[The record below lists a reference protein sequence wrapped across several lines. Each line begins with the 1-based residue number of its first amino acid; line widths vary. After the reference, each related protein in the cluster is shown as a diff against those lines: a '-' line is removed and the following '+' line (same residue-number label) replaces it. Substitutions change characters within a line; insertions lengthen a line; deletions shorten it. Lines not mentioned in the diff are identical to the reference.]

1 MTNERIIPLARD
13 AEGRVT
19 SVPDEAVGWRVFR
32 HTGGRPRAE
41 LGDDGQ
47 PLRLPLGAT
56 QEDLAA
62 VVSPGTYRLRPMT
75 EAGELVGVGVDHDV
89 APFGRSVA
97 AVDARE
103 STFAAVQALVAANVE
118 MARANAEL
126 VRSSADSARHVGVP
140 LAALAQ
146 AQAEWIASLASNRAL
161 PRNGGRTPAELGG
174 AVVAASTPPA
184 SVADEVTGD
193 EEDDD
198 EPDVV
203 KAIRQGI
210 DAIGGV
216 QNLPHVAGFVVEV
229 VGGIKNKFVGGKGT
243 ES

>member
-41 LGDDGQ
+41 LADDGQ
-47 PLRLPLGAT
+47 QLRLPLGAT

-97 AVDARE
+97 AVDVRE
-103 STFAAVQALVAANVE
+103 STFRNPSTIMRQSVSAITVAPGHSWPRQRPGPAAV
-118 MARANAEL
+118 RP
-126 VRSSADSARHVGVP
+126 SAPEAC
-140 LAALAQ
+140 
-146 AQAEWIASLASNRAL
+146 
-161 PRNGGRTPAELGG
+161 
-174 AVVAASTPPA
+174 
-184 SVADEVTGD
+184 
-193 EEDDD
+193 
-198 EPDVV
+198 
-203 KAIRQGI
+203 
-210 DAIGGV
+210 
-216 QNLPHVAGFVVEV
+216 
-229 VGGIKNKFVGGKGT
+229 
-243 ES
+243 